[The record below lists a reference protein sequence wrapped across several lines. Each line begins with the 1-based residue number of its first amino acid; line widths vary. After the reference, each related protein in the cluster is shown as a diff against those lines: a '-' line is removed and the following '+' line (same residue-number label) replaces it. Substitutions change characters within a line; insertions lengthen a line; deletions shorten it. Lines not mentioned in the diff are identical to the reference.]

1 MKPERLAG
9 LATIITFLS
18 LLLGR
23 LMAPHWINE

>member
-1 MKPERLAG
+1 MKPEQLAG
-9 LATIITFLS
+9 LATIIAFLA